1 MKYIFEALSTCLSGI
16 LVFLITRQWKD
27 MREYRKKREAEE
39 LAKEAQKVD
48 EWMSMRTAI
57 QYLILTQ
64 FAYEK
69 QRVIDSGVFTSED
82 RIEYQGLLVAGEALG
97 FDGRMHSY
105 WDFCCQHPDENGKI
119 YGDD

>member
-48 EWMSMRTAI
+48 EWMAMRTAI

-69 QRVIDSGVFTSED
+69 QRVIDEMQSVSPGVAIDEDGYFTQE
-82 RIEYQGLLVAGEALG
+82 
-97 FDGRMHSY
+97 
-105 WDFCCQHPDENGKI
+105 
-119 YGDD
+119 